1 MNADRIFAP
10 RQESVRQSRR
20 FIADAVRDLPRD
32 VRDQIVLMVSE
43 LATNALIHGAGG
55 FAMTVERTATDL
67 RVSVVDQGEA
77 DPRQG
82 PSLRSPRPDE
92 PHGRGLRIVDK
103 LADEWGTGAAPFG
116 IGQVVW
122 FRVALS
128 DRRERQEQ
136 PTPA

>member
-1 MNADRIFAP
+1 MR
-10 RQESVRQSRR
+10 
-20 FIADAVRDLPRD
+20 
-32 VRDQIVLMVSE
+32 
-43 LATNALIHGAGG
+43 AGG

-67 RVSVVDQGEA
+67 RVSVVDQGGRTPGRDRRCDRRA
-77 DPRQG
+77 RI
-82 PSLRSPRPDE
+82 E